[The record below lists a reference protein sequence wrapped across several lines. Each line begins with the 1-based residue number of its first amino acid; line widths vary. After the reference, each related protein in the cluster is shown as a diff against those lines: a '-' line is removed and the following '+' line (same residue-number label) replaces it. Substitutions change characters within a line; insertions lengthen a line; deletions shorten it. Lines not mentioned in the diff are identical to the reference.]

1 MELEQIE
8 QDVIMQISL
17 NLTDSQ
23 DEVPVITG
31 STSVFND
38 ISGFDSLRAIEVLVA
53 LETVYGRE
61 LPDEKVFAKTPANV
75 TTVNDMAK
83 AIKKIVEEA

>member
-1 MELEQIE
+1 MELIQFEQELIT
-8 QDVIMQISL
+8 QISL

-31 STSVFND
+31 STGVFSG
-38 ISGFDSLRAIEVLVA
+38 ISGFDSLRAIEVLVT
-53 LETVYGRE
+53 LETVYEHE
-61 LPDEKVFAKTPANV
+61 LPPEKVFVKNPANA